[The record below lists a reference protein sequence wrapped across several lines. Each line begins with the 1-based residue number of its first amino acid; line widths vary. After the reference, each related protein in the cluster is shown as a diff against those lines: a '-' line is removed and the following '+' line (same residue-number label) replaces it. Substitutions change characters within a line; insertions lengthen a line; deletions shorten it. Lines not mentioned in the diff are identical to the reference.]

1 MGLLMRRRRPV
12 MRLAAGAA
20 TATVAYQAGK
30 RQSGQAGGNDEA
42 QAAYAAPQQRSATAP
57 LAGGGPA
64 DTTAQLAQLAQLHT
78 SGSLSDSEF
87 AAAKSK
93 LLGV

>member
-30 RQSGQAGGNDEA
+30 RSDRGAMNDGTPA
-42 QAAYAAPQQRSATAP
+42 TYGAPQQPPAGAAP
-57 LAGGGPA
+57 APGGPA
-64 DTTAQLAQLAQLHT
+64 DTTAQLAQLAQMHT
-78 SGSLSDSEF
+78 SGALSDTEF

>member
-1 MGLLMRRRRPV
+1 

-30 RQSGQAGGNDEA
+30 RSDRGPMNEA
-42 QAAYAAPQQRSATAP
+42 APATYAAPEQP
-57 LAGGGPA
+57 PAGQLRPPGAPA
-64 DTTAQLAQLAQLHT
+64 DTTAQLAQLAQMHT
-78 SGSLSDSEF
+78 SGALSDAEF